1 MFIFV
6 FISIALGVFL
16 ETGKLQH
23 QLTLP
28 SFLPAI
34 TLSEYYVLEIWGHE
48 RQKLIIYPTSFLPS

>member
-1 MFIFV
+1 MRSHLFIFV

-28 SFLPAI
+28 SFLSAI
-34 TLSEYYVLEIWGHE
+34 ALLEY
-48 RQKLIIYPTSFLPS
+48 